1 VHSNEQIRASPD
13 SGGRSR
19 SQHSQFG
26 FRVSIGTLRPAIV
39 LNFEE
44 RQDAVHR
51 DPHAATPAVRQGEAC
66 QPSPPADI
74 APHHDRRRLEARHTV
89 GNAIGGPANN
99 ERVEPMPASALMNVM
114 VAAVRKAG
122 RSLARDFGE
131 VEQLQ
136 VSVKGPA
143 NFVSAADHRAED
155 ILYNELS
162 RARHGY
168 GFLMEERGA
177 VEGPDKSH
185 RWIVDPLDGTTNFLH
200 GIPHFAISVGLERE
214 GEMVAGV
221 IYNPA
226 SNDLFTAEKGKGSFV
241 NDRRLRVANRR
252 SLTDCVVV
260 TGIPHRG
267 RPGHKRFLAEC
278 GAVMAETSGVRRY
291 GAAALDLAW
300 VAAGRF
306 DAYWEHAIQPWDMAA
321 GLLMVREAGGIV
333 SDLEGRQEMFGTG
346 GIIAGNAAIQKQL
359 LALLQSGR

>member
-1 VHSNEQIRASPD
+1 M
-13 SGGRSR
+13 
-19 SQHSQFG
+19 
-26 FRVSIGTLRPAIV
+26 
-39 LNFEE
+39 
-44 RQDAVHR
+44 
-51 DPHAATPAVRQGEAC
+51 
-66 QPSPPADI
+66 PS
-74 APHHDRRRLEARHTV
+74 
-89 GNAIGGPANN
+89 
-99 ERVEPMPASALMNVM
+99 SALMNVM

-143 NFVSAADHRAED
+143 NFVSAADHKAED
-155 ILYNELS
+155 ILYAELS

-168 GFLMEERGA
+168 GFLMEERGL

-200 GIPHFAISVGLERE
+200 GVPHFAISVGLERD

-226 SNDLFTAEKGKGSFV
+226 TNELFTAEKGKGAFA

-252 SLTDCVVV
+252 ALADCLVV

-278 GAVMAETSGVRRY
+278 EAAMRETSGVRRL
-291 GAAALDLAW
+291 GSAALDLAW

-306 DAYWEHAIQPWDMAA
+306 DAYWEHAIQAWDMAA
-321 GLLMVREAGGIV
+321 GILMVREAGGIV
-333 SDLEGRQEMFGTG
+333 TDLDGGTNMLESG
-346 GIIAGNAAIQKQL
+346 SVLAGNASIQKHMM
-359 LALLQSGR
+359 ALLKSA